1 MNYTSNKRI
10 LTHSAL
16 VLAMLG
22 SLAGCGSDSDDTT
35 FPSTTKPPQLSPAV
49 GVKMTGSW
57 FKMSKLA
64 VQLLIFTKMYP
75 FAQAQEM
82 GLV

>member
-1 MNYTSNKRI
+1 MNYTNNKRI

-22 SLAGCGSDSDDTT
+22 ALAGCGSDNDDTT
-35 FPSTTKPPQLSPAV
+35 APSTTKPPQLSPAV

-57 FKMSKLA
+57 
-64 VQLLIFTKMYP
+64 
-75 FAQAQEM
+75 
-82 GLV
+82 